1 MNQLR
6 FPRNFVWGVAT
17 AAAQIEGAA
26 FEGGKGPSIWDTFS
40 RQPGRVLNGDTLDVA
55 CDHYHRYKEDV
66 ALMAKLG
73 VKNYRLSIAWPRI
86 FPQGTGAVNQQGLDF
101 YNRLLDTLLDRGITP
116 WVTMFHWD
124 LPQALEDA
132 GGWRVRAVPEAFAT
146 YADTLVKAFR
156 GRVKNWI
163 TLNEVLCFT
172 KLGYGLGSKA
182 PGAMEGEGVVNQT
195 YHHALLAHGHGVRA
209 VREHG
214 GRGARVGL
222 TDNPTVPVPVSA
234 TPADIKAAQAAFI
247 DDNTRVLEPVLKGR
261 YATKYLRA
269 AGAAAPKV
277 QKGDLELISLPTDF
291 LGLNLYTGYF
301 VRAAKGGKYERLPF
315 PASYPRADS
324 PWLYHVPQAMY
335 WAARHV
341 VDLYGTRPLY
351 VTENGAGYD
360 DAPPV
365 NGEVLDLHR
374 LEYVRNCLRELHDAI
389 EAGVPVKGYFLWSF
403 MDNYEWE
410 DGYQRRFGVVYNDF
424 KTQKRTPKLSARW
437 YTEVMRGNSLV

>member
-1 MNQLR
+1 
-6 FPRNFVWGVAT
+6 
-17 AAAQIEGAA
+17 
-26 FEGGKGPSIWDTFS
+26 
-40 RQPGRVLNGDTLDVA
+40 
-55 CDHYHRYKEDV
+55 
-66 ALMAKLG
+66 
-73 VKNYRLSIAWPRI
+73 
-86 FPQGTGAVNQQGLDF
+86 
-101 YNRLLDTLLDRGITP
+101 
-116 WVTMFHWD
+116 
-124 LPQALEDA
+124 
-132 GGWRVRAVPEAFAT
+132 
-146 YADTLVKAFR
+146 
-156 GRVKNWI
+156 VKNWI

-172 KLGYGLGSKA
+172 KLGYGLGTKA

-195 YHHALLAHGHGVRA
+195 YHHALLAHGYGVRA

-234 TPADIKAAQAAFI
+234 TPADIRAAQAAFI

-261 YATKYLRA
+261 YTTKYLRA
-269 AGAAAPKV
+269 AGAGAPKV

-315 PASYPRADS
+315 PDSYPRADS

-341 VDLYGTRPLY
+341 TDLYGKRPLY

-374 LEYVRNCLRELHDAI
+374 LEYVRNCLRELHSAI
-389 EAGVPVKGYFLWSF
+389 DEGVPVKGYFLWSF

-437 YTEVMRGNSLV
+437 YSEVMRGSTLV